1 MKTKTFD
8 YALRATWGAVSK
20 MYNRTAAKFD
30 STMAT
35 GFALLNIDAEGT
47 PSTALGPKMGME
59 GTSISRL
66 LKSMEERGLIERK
79 PDPSDGRGVL
89 IYLTAF
95 GREKREFSKQTV
107 LQFNEAI
114 SKELTPEKVDH
125 FYEVID
131 CITNYCSQSQE
142 QNHPLNVN

>member
-35 GFALLNIDAEGT
+35 GFALLNIDAQGT

-66 LKSMEERGLIERK
+66 LKSMEDRGLIERK

-89 IYLTAF
+89 IYLTEF

-114 SKELTPEKVDH
+114 SNELPQEKVDH
-125 FYEVID
+125 FFEVIER
-131 CITNYCSQSQE
+131 ITHYCNNYQE
-142 QNHPLNVN
+142 QNHNVNIN